1 MDCIFC
7 DIVNKKENAEVLFE
21 NEHVISFLDIRP
33 VNFGHA
39 LVIPKI
45 HYENFLAVP
54 SNHLNELIDI
64 TQYLSKYIKQGLNAD
79 GFNII
84 VNNGAAAGQTIYHFH
99 FHIIPRFEKDF
110 NFKPN
115 FKIYSHG
122 KMKEFADII
131 RDILKKEGQNNGTQN

>member
-1 MDCIFC
+1 MDCVFC
-7 DIVNKKENAEVLFE
+7 DIANKKEDAEILFE
-21 NEHVISFLDIRP
+21 NDHIMSFLDIRP

-39 LVIPKI
+39 LVIPKM
-45 HYENFLAVP
+45 HYENFLSVP
-54 SNHLNELIDI
+54 SGELDELIETTQFLSRYI
-64 TQYLSKYIKQGLNAD
+64 TEGLKAD

-84 VNNGAAAGQTIYHFH
+84 INNGSAAGQTIYHFH

-115 FKIYSHG
+115 FKIYSEG

-131 RDILKKEGQNNGTQN
+131 RDKLKKEGKNNES

>member
-7 DIVNKKENAEVLFE
+7 DIANKKEDAEILFE
-21 NEHVISFLDIRP
+21 NDHIMSFLDIRP

-45 HYENFLAVP
+45 HYENFLSVP
-54 SNHLNELIDI
+54 SGELDELIEI
-64 TQYLSKYIKQGLNAD
+64 TQFLSRYITVGMKAD

-84 VNNGAAAGQTIYHFH
+84 VNNGLAAGQTIYHFH

-122 KMKEFADII
+122 KMREFADII
-131 RDILKKEGQNNGTQN
+131 RDTLKKEGKNNES

>member
-7 DIVNKKENAEVLFE
+7 DIANKKEDAEILFE
-21 NEHVISFLDIRP
+21 NDHIMSFLDIRP

-45 HYENFLAVP
+45 HYENFLSVP
-54 SNHLNELIDI
+54 SGELDELIEI
-64 TQYLSKYIKQGLNAD
+64 TQFLSRYITEGMKAD

-84 VNNGAAAGQTIYHFH
+84 VNNGLAAGQTIYHFH

-115 FKIYSHG
+115 FKIYSQG

-131 RDILKKEGQNNGTQN
+131 RDTLKKEGKNNES

>member
-7 DIVNKKENAEVLFE
+7 DIANKKEDAEILFE
-21 NEHVISFLDIRP
+21 NDHIMSFLDIRP

-45 HYENFLAVP
+45 HYENFLSVP
-54 SNHLNELIDI
+54 SGELDELIEI
-64 TQYLSKYIKQGLNAD
+64 TQFLSRYITEGMKAD

-84 VNNGAAAGQTIYHFH
+84 VNNGLAAGQTIYHFH

-122 KMKEFADII
+122 KMREFADII
-131 RDILKKEGQNNGTQN
+131 RDTLKKEGKNNES